1 MYLTY
6 PIYTVYY
13 VDILK
18 FVLDIWTFSIIGVQ
32 ITKAIFRSADWSFDI
47 QNIFRRVSIWS
58 MTAKAHEGGCK
69 IFGVWE
75 QLIFK
80 NGEKVFAWAWYSY
93 SLVGLA
99 HRRFSHTRYSNV
111 ILIIFN
117 IFRRCNL
124 FELLPLPLSGDEER
138 QMDHSR
144 LQFLVTGYQQLHKA
158 QILLPALENEV
169 SKSISSIS
177 CHNTTEYYISSLFKC
192 SQNPRFFAEHWLTL
206 PKNGLTRGRL
216 FKGGLA
222 LIQV

>member
-1 MYLTY
+1 
-6 PIYTVYY
+6 
-13 VDILK
+13 
-18 FVLDIWTFSIIGVQ
+18 
-32 ITKAIFRSADWSFDI
+32 
-47 QNIFRRVSIWS
+47 

-124 FELLPLPLSGDEER
+124 FELLPLPLSGDEES

-177 CHNTTEYYISSLFKC
+177 CHNITEYYISSLFNLSAHKTHDFLQSIDWHYQRMAWPGAGC
-192 SQNPRFFAEHWLTL
+192 S
-206 PKNGLTRGRL
+206 K
-216 FKGGLA
+216 
-222 LIQV
+222 VD